1 MLFLLTYFLLQI
13 KKNLSFF
20 KKSAIQQILHLYE
33 LYPIQTQTYSLKG
46 FTMSAKFF
54 LIKIDEPEKKNF
66 FDKKIV
72 KIGRDDTNDLILT
85 DDSVSGEHARIIFEE
100 GQFFLEDLKSTN
112 GTYCRGTLLKNGQKV
127 PLQDGSEF
135 KLGKIAIRYEAVVR
149 LALFVKKGA
158 ELGKIFPL
166 DPDKKKDIYIGRSAE
181 RSDIFFTSPVI
192 SGVHLKITFENG
204 EFFLQDLGS
213 TNGTFY
219 KGKRLDK
226 EDKILIRET
235 DEFWLGYGEGEVVF
249 RIDRQS
255 GFSCRHKE
263 ATIVIRPVHIGF
275 WEKILKKF

>member
-1 MLFLLTYFLLQI
+1 LLQI

-66 FDKKIV
+66 FDKEIV
-72 KIGRDDTNDLILT
+72 KIGRNDTNDLILK
-85 DDSVSGEHARIIFEE
+85 DDSVSGEHAMIIFES

-112 GTYCRGTLLKNGQKV
+112 GTCCNGTLLKNGQKV

-135 KLGKIAIRYEAVVR
+135 KLGKIVIRYEAVIK

-158 ELGKIFPL
+158 EIGKIFPL

-181 RSDIFFTSPVI
+181 KSDIFFTSPVI
-192 SGVHLKITFENG
+192 SGVHAKIFFENG
-204 EFFLQDLGS
+204 EFFLQDIGS

-219 KGKRLDK
+219 NGKRLNK
-226 EDKILIRET
+226 ENKILIRET
-235 DEFWLGYGEGEVVF
+235 DEFSLGYGEGEVVL
-249 RIDRQS
+249 RIDRQNAFNYRRV
-255 GFSCRHKE
+255 GPG
-263 ATIVIRPVHIGF
+263 TIIIRDSVQMDF
-275 WEKILKKF
+275 WEKFLKKL